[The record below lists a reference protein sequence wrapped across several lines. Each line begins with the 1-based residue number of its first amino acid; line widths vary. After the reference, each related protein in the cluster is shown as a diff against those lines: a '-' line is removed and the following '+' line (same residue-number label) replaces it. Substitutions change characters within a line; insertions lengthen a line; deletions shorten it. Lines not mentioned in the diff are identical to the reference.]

1 MLLPL
6 LLNLDGMFTPPV
18 FRPVFRVEAA
28 DIFHTGQIAGTL
40 YHTGQAAGDVFHTGQ
55 MVGQVRGD

>member
-6 LLNLDGMFTPPV
+6 LLNLDGMFTP
-18 FRPVFRVEAA
+18 PVFRVEAA